1 MQAVKM
7 LYFFIKKTKEL
18 SIFLGGIFLSCLAS
32 TPTPAFAQ
40 LSIEEINSIARQ
52 TTVLIAP
59 ALTPELRQD
68 LEENRNNPLRKSG
81 IWNPGSGVIIAKKG
95 NKYYVL
101 TVAHNFL
108 QRHLDNKHYWQKLGG
123 KPYYGIRTYDG
134 QVHIIKDVNDGR
146 GCPLKGN
153 PKLTVLVRFGC
164 RDRFILKTDIVDH
177 TIGTDQVRGID
188 LAIVT
193 FESKKNYTVAPLG
206 NPDQVNPQKDRV
218 YISGWPDPEREQD
231 PQTGRCRD
239 RVARRQ
245 RRLAWGMVEKI
256 IKDPHPQ
263 NQGYSI
269 FYTDKTAAGMS
280 GGPVFDS
287 NGRVVG
293 SHGLGSRN
301 KPLCG
306 GNLEARAETE
316 SSADTDS
323 ISGGESLDFNKL
335 QKRYS
340 SGQNVNYFQNLV
352 EKFDFSLAF
361 RWELPHPEVIKAGIT
376 PIKNLKVASSS
387 GQVEFDASE
396 DVFDDPNDV
405 VDDIYKLYTFEL
417 ENMIRDEPSCGS
429 GCLLLD

>member
-1 MQAVKM
+1 M
-7 LYFFIKKTKEL
+7 LYFFIKKTQKL
-18 SIFLGGIFLSCLAS
+18 SIFIGGIFLSCLAS
-32 TPTPAFAQ
+32 TPAVAE

-68 LEENRNNPLRKSG
+68 LEENRNNPLQKSG
-81 IWNPGSGVIIAKKG
+81 IWNPGSGVIIAKTG

-101 TVAHNFL
+101 TVAHNFI
-108 QRHLDNKHYWQKLGG
+108 QRHLDSKQYWQQLGG
-123 KPYYGIRTYDG
+123 IPYYGIRTYDG
-134 QVHIIKDVNDGR
+134 KVHIVKDVNDHR

-164 RDRFILKTDIVDH
+164 RDRFIAGTDIVERS
-177 TIGTDQVRGID
+177 IGTDQIRGVD

-193 FESKKNYTVAPLG
+193 FKSTNNYTVAPLG
-206 NPDQVNPQKDRV
+206 DPKQVNINDRV

-231 PQTGRCRD
+231 PQTGRCRN

-245 RRLAWGMVEKI
+245 RRLAWGLVRGKI
-256 IKDPHPQ
+256 NPAPEHL
-263 NQGYSI
+263 GYSI
-269 FYTDKTAAGMS
+269 FYTDETAAGMS

-293 SHGLGSRN
+293 SHGLGSQS

-306 GNLEARAETE
+306 GSLEA
-316 SSADTDS
+316 
-323 ISGGESLDFNKL
+323 GGESDSSSDSDNVSSGDSLDFNKL

-340 SGQNVNYFQNLV
+340 SGQNVNYFESLLK
-352 EKFDFSLAF
+352 EFDFDLTF
-361 RWELPHPEVIKAGIT
+361 RRELPRPEVIKAGIT
-376 PIKNLKVASSS
+376 YIKNLEVASSS

-417 ENMIRDEPSCGS
+417 ENMIRDEPSGGPES
-429 GCLLLD
+429 ILLD

>member
-1 MQAVKM
+1 M
-7 LYFFIKKTKEL
+7 LFSLIKKTKKL
-18 SIFLGGIFLSCLAS
+18 SIFLSGILLSCLAS
-32 TPTPAFAQ
+32 TPAVAQ

-81 IWNPGSGVIIAKKG
+81 IWNPGSGVIIAKTG

-108 QRHLDNKHYWQKLGG
+108 QRHLDNKDYWQKSRG

-134 QVHIIKDVNDGR
+134 EIHIIEDVNDGR
-146 GCPLKGN
+146 GCPLKGS
-153 PKLTVLVRFGC
+153 PKFTVLVRFGC
-164 RDRFILKTDIVDH
+164 RDRFILNTDIVDY

-193 FESKKNYTVAPLG
+193 FESNKNYIVAPLG
-206 NPDQVNPQKDRV
+206 DSGQVNLNDRV

-231 PQTGRCRD
+231 PQTGECRE

-245 RRLAWGMVEKI
+245 RRLAWGPVRGKI
-256 IKDPHPQ
+256 NADPQH
-263 NQGYSI
+263 QGYSI
-269 FYTDKTAAGMS
+269 FYTDETAAGMS

-306 GNLEARAETE
+306 GNLEAGNEIE
-316 SSADTDS
+316 SSSDTDG
-323 ISGGESLDFNKL
+323 ISGGDSLDFNKL

-340 SGQNVNYFQNLV
+340 SGQDVSYFQGLV
-352 EKFDFSLAF
+352 EKFDFSLTF
-361 RWELPHPEVIKAGIT
+361 RRELPDAEVIKAGIT

-417 ENMIRDEPSCGS
+417 KNMTRDCPSGGPGS
-429 GCLLLD
+429 VLLDNNRCE

>member
-1 MQAVKM
+1 M
-7 LYFFIKKTKEL
+7 LYFLRKKSVKL
-18 SIFLGGIFLSCLAS
+18 SIFLGGILLGLLGA
-32 TPTPAFAQ
+32 TPAIAQ
-40 LSIEEINSIARQ
+40 LSIAEINSIARQ

-68 LEENRNNPLRKSG
+68 LEENRNNPLQKSG
-81 IWNPGSGVIIAKKG
+81 IWNPGSGVIIAKTG

-108 QRHLDNKHYWQKLGG
+108 QKHLDSKHYWQQLGG
-123 KPYYGIRTYDG
+123 TPYYGIRTYDG
-134 QVHIIKDVNDGR
+134 KVHIVKNVNDHR

-164 RDRFILKTDIVDH
+164 RDRFIAGTDIVDRS
-177 TIGTDQVRGID
+177 IGTDRIRGID

-193 FESKKNYTVAPLG
+193 FESTKSYTVAPLG
-206 NPDQVNPQKDRV
+206 DPDSVNINDRV
-218 YISGWPDPEREQD
+218 YISGWPDPEKEQD
-231 PQTGRCRD
+231 PQTGRCRN

-245 RRLAWGMVEKI
+245 RRLAWGLVRGKI
-256 IKDPHPQ
+256 NPNPEHL
-263 NQGYSI
+263 GYSI

-293 SHGLGSRN
+293 SHGLGSQS

-306 GNLEARAETE
+306 GSLEAGGE
-316 SSADTDS
+316 SDS
-323 ISGGESLDFNKL
+323 DNVSSSESLDFNKL

-340 SGQNVNYFQNLV
+340 SGQNVNYFENLLK
-352 EKFDFSLAF
+352 EFNFDLAF
-361 RWELPHPEVIKAGIT
+361 RRELIRPEVIKAGIT
-376 PIKNLKVASSS
+376 YIQNLEVASSS

-417 ENMIRDEPSCGS
+417 ENMIRDEPSGGPES
-429 GCLLLD
+429 LLLD

>member
-1 MQAVKM
+1 MV
-7 LYFFIKKTKEL
+7 YFFKKEAEKL
-18 SIFLGGIFLSCLAS
+18 SIFLGGILLGLLGA
-32 TPTPAFAQ
+32 TPAVAQ
-40 LSIEEINSIARQ
+40 LSIAEINSIARQ

-68 LEENRNNPLRKSG
+68 LEENRNNPLKKSG
-81 IWNPGSGVIIAKKG
+81 IWNPGSGVIIAKTG

-108 QRHLDNKHYWQKLGG
+108 QRHLESKDYWQQSGG
-123 KPYYGIRTYDG
+123 IPYYGIRTYDG
-134 QVHIIKDVNDGR
+134 KVHIIKDVNDGR

-164 RDRFILKTDIVDH
+164 RDRFIAGTDIVDRS
-177 TIGTDQVRGID
+177 IGTDQIRGVD

-193 FESKKNYTVAPLG
+193 FESKNNYVVAPLG
-206 NPDQVNPQKDRV
+206 DPNQVNINDRV
-218 YISGWPDPEREQD
+218 YISGWPDPEKEQD
-231 PQTGRCRD
+231 KCRN

-245 RRLAWGMVEKI
+245 RRLAWGLVRGKI
-256 IKDPHPQ
+256 NPAPEHL
-263 NQGYSI
+263 GYSI

-293 SHGLGSRN
+293 SHGLGSQS

-306 GNLEARAETE
+306 GSIEAGGE
-316 SSADTDS
+316 SDS
-323 ISGGESLDFNKL
+323 DNVSTGESLDFNKL

-340 SGQNVNYFQNLV
+340 SGQNVNYFESLLK
-352 EKFDFSLAF
+352 EFDFDLAF
-361 RWELPHPEVIKAGIT
+361 RRELPSAEVIKAGIT
-376 PIKNLKVASSS
+376 PIDIEIASSS

-396 DVFDDPNDV
+396 DVFNDPNDV
-405 VDDIYKLYTFEL
+405 VDDIYQLYTFEL
-417 ENMIRDEPSCGS
+417 KNMIRDEPSGGHGS
-429 GCLLLD
+429 VL